1 MLFGQ
6 VYANYCPF
14 TEKNRQTWPRP
25 NKWWRT
31 LFCLF
36 CFLISISETPN
47 PLPIMDIVPWS
58 IKRQICVHPRLLC
71 YFRLKCARVGPKQPP
86 KYSSFL
92 MHVLFDL
99 YFPFANLMDPNFG
112 YLVLC
117 GQIILPETFLLITC
131 PNNIYWSFFCFI
143 GLNRTTD

>member
-1 MLFGQ
+1 MMADTFL
-6 VYANYCPF
+6 P
-14 TEKNRQTWPRP
+14 
-25 NKWWRT
+25 
-31 LFCLF
+31 F

-47 PLPIMDIVPWS
+47 PLLIMDIVPWS

-99 YFPFANLMDPNFG
+99 YFLISNLMDPNFG

-131 PNNIYWSFFCFI
+131 PNNIYWSFF
-143 GLNRTTD
+143 LLYRTK

>member
-1 MLFGQ
+1 MQIIVHLLKKTGKLDQGLTNDGGQ
-6 VYANYCPF
+6 F
-14 TEKNRQTWPRP
+14 
-25 NKWWRT
+25 
-31 LFCLF
+31 FCLF
-36 CFLISISETPN
+36 CFLIPISETPN

-131 PNNIYWSFFCFI
+131 PNNIYWSFF
-143 GLNRTTD
+143 LLYRTK